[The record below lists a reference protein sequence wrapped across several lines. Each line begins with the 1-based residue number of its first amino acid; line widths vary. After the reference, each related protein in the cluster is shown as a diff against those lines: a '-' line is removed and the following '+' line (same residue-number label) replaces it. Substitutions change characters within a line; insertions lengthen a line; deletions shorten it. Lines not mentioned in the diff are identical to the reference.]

1 MAQEGELSQK
11 EFLSS
16 EDLPMTMRPT
26 YEELERKIRLL
37 EQESAKGRL
46 AETTLRESEEKYRLL
61 IENAGEAIFV
71 AQQGMLQFFNRRT
84 TNMFGHSPE
93 ELRSRPFTDF
103 IHPDDRELVSERHR
117 RRLQGFDVPSRYSF
131 RILGPGSGNVIWV
144 ELTAVMIQWSGKPA
158 TLNFLSDITERKQA
172 EEALRLSEERFRV
185 AFQTSPDAININRME
200 DGLFAAIND
209 GFTALT
215 GFTWEDVRGKTS
227 LEINIWGDPS
237 QRRKLVEGLRTSGMV
252 DNLETTFRLKNGTL
266 KTGLMSAR
274 VIILNNAPHILSVT
288 RDIDE
293 FRRTQE
299 ALQRSDAGY
308 RQLFEGMSDI
318 VYAWDQDGRIVSV
331 NPAATRIL
339 GRSEKDIV
347 GKHLRD
353 IVADMEKELFEE
365 RMQRDLKGPAEG
377 TIAVVSGDGRTCYL
391 DYSST
396 VVQSDDGKRY
406 VSGVARDVTERVESG
421 AKLRLLQDQ
430 LLQAQKMESV
440 GRLAG
445 GVAHDFNNMLQAII
459 GHSEMAAMSL
469 PNNHPLQKHLQPIRQ
484 SAEKSASIVRQLLAF
499 ARKQTVSPKVLDLND
514 TVATMLKMLGRLIGE
529 DIDLVWMPGHGL
541 WSVNIDPSQVDQV
554 LANLVVNARD
564 AISER
569 GTVTIETHNAV
580 LDGAYCAAH
589 AGATPG
595 EYVMLAVSDNGA
607 GMSGEILE
615 HVFEPFFTT
624 KEQGKGTGLGLAT
637 VHGIIM
643 QNNGLINVHSEPG
656 VGTTLKI
663 YLPRFS
669 AAACVGTEAEAESMP
684 GGRETVL
691 IVEDEQAILLVAKE
705 ILTGLGYTV
714 LCAETPSLAV
724 RLADEHAGDIHL
736 LITDVVMPEING
748 RELAEQ
754 ISARRP
760 GMKCLYMSGYPADVI
775 ARHGLLDE
783 GILFIHKPFA
793 MKDLA
798 AKVREALL
806 PEFSAEEAL
815 LI

>member
-1 MAQEGELSQK
+1 MA
-11 EFLSS
+11 
-16 EDLPMTMRPT
+16 TRPT
-26 YEELERKIRLL
+26 YEELEERIRLL
-37 EQESAKGRL
+37 EQESAKGRV
-46 AETTLRESEEKYRLL
+46 AEETLRESEKKYRLL

-71 AQQGMLQFFNRRT
+71 AQEGMLQFFNRRT
-84 TNMFGHSPE
+84 TTMFGHSAD
-93 ELRSRPFTDF
+93 ELRSRPFTEF
-103 IHPDDRELVSERHR
+103 IHPEDREMVSERHR
-117 RRLQGFDVPSRYSF
+117 RRLQGADVPSRYSF
-131 RILGPGSGNVIWV
+131 RILSPGSEDVLWV
-144 ELTAVMIQWSGKPA
+144 ELTVVMIQWSGKPA

-172 EEALRLSEERFRV
+172 EEALRLSEERFRI

-227 LEINIWGDPS
+227 LDINIWADPS
-237 QRRKLVEGLRTSGMV
+237 QRQKLVDGLRSSGMV
-252 DNLETTFRLKNGTL
+252 SNLETLFRLKDGTL

-274 VIILNNAPHILSVT
+274 VILLNSAPHILSVT

-318 VYAWDQDGRIVSV
+318 VYVWDQDGRVVSV

-339 GRSEKDIV
+339 KRNEEELV

-353 IVADMEKELFEE
+353 IVADAEKETLQE
-365 RMQRDLKGPAEG
+365 RMERDLTGPSEG
-377 TIAVVSGDGRTCYL
+377 TIVVISGDGRTCYL

-396 VVQSDDGKRY
+396 VVRYADGKKY
-406 VSGVARDVTERVESG
+406 VSGIARDVTERVESEE
-421 AKLRLLQDQ
+421 KLRLLQDQ
-430 LLQAQKMESV
+430 FLQAQKMESV

-459 GHSEMAAMSL
+459 GHAEMAAISL
-469 PNNHPLQKHLQPIRQ
+469 PGDHPLQKHLQPIRQ

-499 ARKQTVSPKVLDLND
+499 ARKQTANPKVLDLND

-541 WSVNIDPSQVDQV
+541 WSVKIDPSQVDQV

-564 AISER
+564 AISE
-569 GTVTIETHNAV
+569 GGKVTIETHNAS
-580 LDGAYCAAH
+580 LDRAYCATH
-589 AGATPG
+589 AGVTPG
-595 EYVMLAVSDNGA
+595 EYVLLAVSDNGA
-607 GMSGEILE
+607 GMSREIME

-624 KEQGKGTGLGLAT
+624 KEQEKGTGLGLAT

-643 QNNGLINVHSEPG
+643 QNNGVINVYSEPG
-656 VGTTLKI
+656 VGTTFKI
-663 YLPRFS
+663 YLPRFR
-669 AAACVGTEAEAESMP
+669 AAAVVEKEPEAQRMK
-684 GGRETVL
+684 GGKETVL
-691 IVEDEQAILLVAKE
+691 IVEDEKAILLVAQE
-705 ILTGLGYTV
+705 ILAGLGYTV
-714 LCAETPSLAV
+714 LCAETPSHAV
-724 RLADEHAGDIHL
+724 RLAEGHAGDIHL

-748 RELAEQ
+748 RELAQQ
-754 ISARRP
+754 IRARRP
-760 GMKCLYMSGYPADVI
+760 DIKCLYMSGYPSDVI

-798 AKVREALL
+798 AKVREALQPAH
-806 PEFSAEEAL
+806 PEGSGRGAGM
-815 LI
+815 